1 MTDQNTH
8 TMSQSTSPAPDLT
21 LAEADLGKA
30 LVLLNRV
37 AARIDEAARRDEVQ
51 SSLRQAAEFI
61 ESARRAHEGARG
73 PAPLGIQRAF
83 TAVDPLIVGIIA
95 SAVSALFDRPYRLVS
110 VQQVTVP
117 VVPHL
122 NVWAVEGRTQ
132 IFMSHR
138 VR

>member
-1 MTDQNTH
+1 MSNPTSTTDELTIAE
-8 TMSQSTSPAPDLT
+8 TSLAKAMALIYKVLPRLDEPARKAEVQSA
-21 LAEADLGKA
+21 LGKA
-30 LVLLNRV
+30 ASLL
-37 AARIDEAARRDEVQ
+37 EAAR
-51 SSLRQAAEFI
+51 AAH
-61 ESARRAHEGARG
+61 SGGAAS
-73 PAPLGIQRAF
+73 APLGAQSVA
-83 TAVDPLIVGIIA
+83 TAVPSHIA
-95 SAVSALFDRPYRLVS
+95 AVIAAAVSIVLDRPYRLVS